1 VAPELITPEEA
12 YRLFL
17 GALDSAG
24 LTVEHSGKFERIVE
38 TAKIKTMGGIPVY
51 GEDAEGSVA
60 ESYVTRLVHVE
71 NVDPNEVA
79 QVLGRIKGEQGDI
92 VVFAP
97 QNALIITDL
106 GSNINRMMKILREI
120 DQPGMNEK
128 VWIISLKHTAA
139 SEMAQKLGEIFQVQQ
154 LGKKGGAAPAT
165 PGAPGARPKVG
176 DLTSEMIISKI
187 IPDERS
193 NQLIVIATERSYA
206 RVKRMVEQLD
216 KEITEQE
223 GRIHVYYCEN
233 ANCDEL
239 AQTLGAVTGVTVS
252 VSQGG
257 ARGGSRSRRC

>member
-1 VAPELITPEEA
+1 
-12 YRLFL
+12 
-17 GALDSAG
+17 
-24 LTVEHSGKFERIVE
+24 
-38 TAKIKTMGGIPVY
+38 
-51 GEDAEGSVA
+51 
-60 ESYVTRLVHVE
+60 TRLVHVE

-92 VVFAP
+92 VVFPP

-139 SEMAQKLGEIFQVQQ
+139 SQMAQKLGETFQVQQ
-154 LGKKGGAAPAT
+154 LGKKGGGAPPA
-165 PGAPGARPKVG
+165 PGAPGAGRPKVG

-216 KEITEQE
+216 KEITEQ
-223 GRIHVYYCEN
+223 
-233 ANCDEL
+233 
-239 AQTLGAVTGVTVS
+239 
-252 VSQGG
+252 
-257 ARGGSRSRRC
+257 